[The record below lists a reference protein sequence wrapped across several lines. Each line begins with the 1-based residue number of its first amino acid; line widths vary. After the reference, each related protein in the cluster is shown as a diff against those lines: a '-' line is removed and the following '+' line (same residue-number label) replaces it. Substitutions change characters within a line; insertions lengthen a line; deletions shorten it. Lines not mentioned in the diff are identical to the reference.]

1 MPRAGIVDGQCDVIV
16 ATPGRLVDL
25 VENLRGFTL
34 QHARYLIVDE
44 ADRLLDQSYQDWAQ
58 IVLDDMH
65 QNLEGSAKVTP
76 DFRPFDATTRRPY
89 NLNAPGAPH
98 PWYRTRLSSSYSRRR
113 WVTTRS
119 N

>member
-1 MPRAGIVDGQCDVIV
+1 M
-16 ATPGRLVDL
+16 DL

-65 QNLEGSAKVTP
+65 QNLEDESRDARL
-76 DFRPFDATTRRPY
+76 RPTTRRRGDH
-89 NLNAPGAPH
+89 NLNAPGAP
-98 PWYRTRLSSSYSRRR
+98 PFL
-113 WVTTRS
+113 
-119 N
+119 